1 MLLQINDIQN
11 ERWRIFA
18 ILLNVLKDFK
28 VIAFTHRKT
37 QLDQVGRYHIE
48 PELRKSRLDKL
59 KIEANLAELL
69 YLSTCNR
76 VEFILLTEEELNPPY
91 LFTFF
96 KAFAPHWN
104 TDEIQLAIEQ
114 SQVLSGDEAIRHV
127 FHVAA
132 SLDSLVVGERE
143 IITQVRS
150 AFESSVKD
158 KLCGDSIRLL
168 IRKVI
173 ESSKEVF
180 TATPIARNPVSV
192 VSLAY
197 RQLRDLHIKKDARF
211 VIVGAGQT
219 NSNLCKYLYKH
230 GFRNFAVFNRSFE
243 NAELLAQ
250 IIGGV
255 PFPLSSLSSYD
266 KGFDVLVTCTS
277 SSDYIIDAPLYKHI
291 LRSENDSKVV
301 IDLAIPYDVDP
312 RIYKEFEVRPILV
325 ESLKQLAD
333 ENRAFRLTALVQCE
347 EIIDKHFDEFRSMF
361 RERLVERAMKDIPL
375 KVKEIRN
382 HATNHVFARELEGMD
397 DASRQVLEKMLTYF
411 EKKYISVPMKMAKE
425 ILLDKH

>member
-1 MLLQINDIQN
+1 LQTH
-11 ERWRIFA
+11 FF
-18 ILLNVLKDFK
+18 VLKDFK

-37 QLDQVGRYHIE
+37 PLDQVGRYHIE
-48 PELRKSRLDKL
+48 SEFRKSRLDKL
-59 KIEANLAELL
+59 KSEVNVSELL

-76 VEFILLTEEELNPPY
+76 VEFILLTDEELNIPY
-91 LFTFF
+91 LSRFF
-96 KAFAPHWN
+96 KAFAPNWN
-104 TDEIQLAIEQ
+104 SDEIHKAIEQ

-150 AFESSVKD
+150 AFEVSVKD

-197 RQLRDLHIKKDARF
+197 RQLRSLNVKKDARF
-211 VIVGAGQT
+211 IIVGAGQT
-219 NSNLCKYLYKH
+219 NTNLCKYLYKH
-230 GFRNFAVFNRSFE
+230 GFRNFAVFNRSIE
-243 NAELLAQ
+243 NGQLLAQ
-250 IIGGV
+250 TIGGAA
-255 PFPLSSLSSYD
+255 FPLDSLSTYH

-277 SSDYIIDAPLYKHI
+277 SADYLIDTSLYKQ
-291 LRSENDSKVV
+291 LLQSDKDSKIV
-301 IDLAIPYDVDP
+301 IDLAIPNDVDP
-312 RIYKEFEVRPILV
+312 HIFKEFDVRPILV

-361 RERLVERAMKDIPL
+361 RERLVERAMKDIPQ
-375 KVKEIRN
+375 KVKDIRN

-397 DASRQVLEKMLTYF
+397 DSSRQVLEKMLTYF

>member
-1 MLLQINDIQN
+1 M
-11 ERWRIFA
+11 
-18 ILLNVLKDFK
+18 KDFK

-37 QLDQVGRYHIE
+37 PLDQVGRYHIE
-48 PELRKSRLDKL
+48 PEFRKSRLDKL
-59 KIEANLAELL
+59 KNEVNVSELL

-76 VEFILLTEEELNPPY
+76 VEFILLTDEELNIPY
-91 LFTFF
+91 LSRFF
-96 KAFAPHWN
+96 KAFAPNWN
-104 TDEIQLAIEQ
+104 SDEIHTAIEQ

-150 AFESSVKD
+150 AFEVSVKD

-197 RQLRDLHIKKDARF
+197 RQLRSLNVKKDARF
-211 VIVGAGQT
+211 IIVGAGQT
-219 NSNLCKYLYKH
+219 NTNLCKYLYKH
-230 GFRNFAVFNRSFE
+230 GFRNFAVFNRSIE
-243 NAELLAQ
+243 NGQLLAQ
-250 IIGGV
+250 TIGGAA
-255 PFPLSSLSSYD
+255 FPLDSLSTYH
-266 KGFDVLVTCTS
+266 KGFDVLITCTS
-277 SSDYIIDAPLYKHI
+277 SADYLIDTSLYKQ
-291 LRSENDSKVV
+291 LLQSDKDSKIV
-301 IDLAIPYDVDP
+301 IDLAIPNDVDP
-312 RIYKEFEVRPILV
+312 HIFKEFDVRPILV

-361 RERLVERAMKDIPL
+361 RERLVERAMKDIPQ
-375 KVKEIRN
+375 KVKDIRN

-397 DASRQVLEKMLTYF
+397 DTSRQVLEKMLTYF